1 MRIDKLTSKF
11 QEALADAQS
20 LALGKDNAYIQPEH
34 LLAAMLQQEDGP
46 RALLRITPAHRIR
59 RELVL
64 AHAIRACPRGGR
76 VAAARRAVPRYRRRH
91 FAASC

>member
-46 RALLRITPAHRIR
+46 RALLQ
-59 RELVL
+59 
-64 AHAIRACPRGGR
+64 RAGVH
-76 VAAARRAVPRYRRRH
+76 VAFDFLLIENG
-91 FAASC
+91 FAAGFNVGGFPNRFFIRTYANY